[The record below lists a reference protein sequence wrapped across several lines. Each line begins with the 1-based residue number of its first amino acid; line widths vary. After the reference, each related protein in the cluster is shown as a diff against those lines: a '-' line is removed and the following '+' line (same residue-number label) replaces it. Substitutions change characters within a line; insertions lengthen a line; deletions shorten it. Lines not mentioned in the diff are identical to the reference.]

1 MSITTLMKTI
11 YQIPF
16 LIIFI
21 LIALTDG
28 FAQSEKVTA
37 IGLSLNQNIKDAII
51 EAKND
56 AKRKAIEKVAG
67 VNIKSS
73 TFITSHQ
80 LSSDIVIAETMAE
93 IESYNVIEWKVE
105 NLEKQRDKEPY
116 LRTIVNMEV
125 TVKESE
131 IGPDRDFQLQ
141 ADLNKQIF
149 HDNEEIVIENIQITK
164 PAYLFIVYINGERL
178 IPIVP
183 NNYIKYL
190 RLTPEEI
197 IKFPTDDLKSR
208 GLLLIADTSEGNEY
222 DNEQLLLIATKV
234 NNSIFTNFLLENDSI
249 NIEAFSR
256 ELMRI
261 PLDSR
266 VVKILDYET
275 HKGK

>member
-1 MSITTLMKTI
+1 MKII
-11 YQIPF
+11 YQILF
-16 LIIFI
+16 LTCIS
-21 LIALTDG
+21 LLALTDC
-28 FAQSEKVTA
+28 FAQSEKVIET
-37 IGLSLNQNIKDAII
+37 GLSLNQNMKDAII

-73 TFITSHQ
+73 TFTTSHQ

-105 NLEKQRDKEPY
+105 NIEKQIDKEPF
-116 LRTIVNMEV
+116 LRTIVKMEIK
-125 TVKESE
+125 VKKSE
-131 IGPDRDFQLQ
+131 IEPDRNFQLQ

-149 HDNEEIVIENIQITK
+149 YDNDEIVIKNIQITK
-164 PAYLFIVYINGERL
+164 PAYLFIVYVHDEKL

-190 RLTPEEI
+190 MLKPEQI
-197 IKFPTDDLKSR
+197 ITFPTNDLKSR
-208 GLLLIADTSEGNEY
+208 GLILIADTSEGNEY
-222 DNEQLLLIATKV
+222 DNEQLLLIATKI
-234 NNSIFTNFLLENDSI
+234 NNSIFTNFLLENNPI
-249 NIEAFSR
+249 NIESFSR

-275 HKGK
+275 HKGKN

>member
-1 MSITTLMKTI
+1 MKI
-11 YQIPF
+11 LYQILF
-16 LIIFI
+16 LIIII
-21 LIALTDG
+21 LIPLTDG
-28 FAQSEKVTA
+28 FAHSEKVTV

-80 LSSDIVIAETMAE
+80 LSSDIIIAETMAE

-116 LRTIVNMEV
+116 LRTIVTMEV
-125 TVKESE
+125 TVKESK
-131 IGPDRDFQLQ
+131 IGPDRNFQLQ

-149 HDNEEIVIENIQITK
+149 YDNEEILIKNIQITK

-183 NNYIKYL
+183 NNYIKHI

-234 NNSIFTNFLLENDSI
+234 NNSIFTNFLLKNDSI